1 MIALAKVLII
11 LSAGATMG
19 YWLANIMM
27 NCSEQSRKEEKLF
40 REEMSS
46 DRKYEELF
54 KEDMPSDKKYEEH

>member
-11 LSAGATMG
+11 LSAGAMMG
-19 YWLANIMM
+19 YWLANLMM

-46 DRKYEELF
+46 DRKYEE
-54 KEDMPSDKKYEEH
+54 H